1 MALKTI
7 VLLCLAAGAE
17 AVVLKGTAAEE
28 KSAGDSQ
35 PDSAGGV
42 VASMHDVLA
51 GELAGAT
58 SKLLNAQFG
67 PEIVQEA
74 LNGRVGPDDPLV
86 ERAVARRVLNK
97 LEEIAEGIASEYTAR
112 SAETDKEEAEDEGGA
127 DTVKGAGAVLERATA
142 EAEHRVQEARRE
154 AASKIVDDAKDTI
167 KKVGEL
173 RAGLGEENPEEK
185 AEDAAEEAEEDREEA
200 QEAFAK
206 MAHGVETVVDAVAPV
221 VDELLAAL
229 GRELDQDEE

>member
-17 AVVLKGTAAEE
+17 AVVLKGAATGE
-28 KSAGDSQ
+28 KGAGDSQ
-35 PDSAGGV
+35 PGSAGA
-42 VASMHDVLA
+42 VAAMMHDVLS
-51 GELAGAT
+51 GELAGAAA
-58 SKLLNAQFG
+58 KLLDAQFG
-67 PEIVQEA
+67 PEITQET
-74 LNGRVGPDDPLV
+74 LGGHVGPDDPRV
-86 ERAVARRVLNK
+86 EKAVARRVLDK
-97 LEEIAEGIASEYTAR
+97 LQEIAEGIASEYAAQ
-112 SAETDKEEAEDEGGA
+112 SSEPDKEKAEDEGGA